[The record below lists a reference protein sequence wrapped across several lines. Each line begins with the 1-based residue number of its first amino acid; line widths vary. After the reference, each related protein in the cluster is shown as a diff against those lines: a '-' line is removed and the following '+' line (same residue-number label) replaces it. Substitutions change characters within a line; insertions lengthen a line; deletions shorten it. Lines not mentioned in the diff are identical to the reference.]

1 MAGWSRFLALAQ
13 GIYFVVAGVWPL
25 VSIRTFEA
33 VSGPKTDDW
42 LVKTVGVQVAVVG
55 VVLLLAGYDGRISP
69 EVVVLAVG
77 SALGLTGIDLWYV
90 GRGVIPRI
98 YLLDAA
104 VELVLV
110 ALWAVSWFL
119 GR

>member
-1 MAGWSRFLALAQ
+1 MISPVVLSIAQ
-13 GIYFVVAGVWPL
+13 GIYFLITGIWPL

-33 VSGPKTDDW
+33 VTGPKTDDW

-55 VVLLLAGYDGRISP
+55 AVLLLAGCRGRVAP
-69 EVVVLAVG
+69 EVAFLAVG
-77 SALGLTGIDLWYV
+77 SSLGLTAIDLWYV
-90 GRGVIPRI
+90 ARRVISRI

-104 VELVLV
+104 VELILV
-110 ALWAVSWFL
+110 GLWSTAWIA